1 MREFMDEPETETQ
14 DVIEMPEVCRY
25 IRTKT
30 AYGNA
35 IGYEGWQQGVSST
48 AAYWC
53 LETMGS
59 SGPDDQLVDPQ
70 QCRAGR
76 ACFAKRE

>member
-1 MREFMDEPETETQ
+1 MREFMDDPDVETP
-14 DVIEMPEVCRY
+14 DAADSPEVCRY

-35 IGYEGWQQGVSST
+35 SGCSVWQQGNSST

-59 SGPDDQLVDPQ
+59 CGPDDQLVEPQ

-76 ACFAKRE
+76 SCFAKRE